1 MNELEIYHTPN
12 GIIKKLDTLK
22 GKRALVG
29 DDTASSF
36 FNTKMVLDSLGIEY
50 EIISSIDE
58 IIDKLQN
65 ISNYDIIFTNNIYR
79 NGDTGTKLL
88 QKLKAINGFNI
99 PIVIHTISN
108 NTNNNFIKLGFD
120 SYLKKPI
127 KQDETIQLFK
137 NLHL

>member
-108 NTNNNFIKLGFD
+108 NTDNNFIKLGFD